1 MSPQLYT
8 KLVHTK
14 LTQFVGTLLKTN
26 ENLIRIAPSTVTRH
40 LGCGPENSVATTVK
54 IPAT

>member
-8 KLVHTK
+8 KLAHTK
-14 LTQFVGTLLKTN
+14 STQFVGTLLKTN
-26 ENLIRIAPSTVTRH
+26 KNLICIALWTVTRH
-40 LGCGPENSVATTVK
+40 LRCGPENSVATTVK